1 METVRKPKIAST
13 LETDETLTIT
23 EEATIAPLE
32 LTPPETSL
40 QQEPVKQEKTA
51 KDIID
56 EAPELYGISPTV
68 EQIEQF
74 KQRETVWRW
83 NLKKSLT

>member
-74 KQRETVWRW
+74 RQKESAWR
-83 NLKKSLT
+83 NKLRNMI